1 MYQWSF
7 FKFSI
12 PVIEIEGRRRIFIQ
26 ALLKEMQ
33 VSPTKMVT
41 EVQSVFPLL
50 EGMISLT
57 KPTKKSKLLQ
67 KIIFK
72 VKHKKDATPIKGFI
86 ESKIYGKN

>member
-1 MYQWSF
+1 M
-7 FKFSI
+7 
-12 PVIEIEGRRRIFIQ
+12 EIDGRRKIFIQ

-41 EVQSVFPLL
+41 EVQSFFQLL

-67 KIIFK
+67 KIIFR
-72 VKHKKDATPIKGFI
+72 VKHRKDTTPIKGLI
-86 ESKIYGKN
+86 DSEIYGKD

>member
-1 MYQWSF
+1 M
-7 FKFSI
+7 
-12 PVIEIEGRRRIFIQ
+12 EIEGRRKIFIQ

-41 EVQSVFPLL
+41 EVQSFFQLL
-50 EGMISLT
+50 EGMTSLA

-67 KIIFK
+67 KIIFR

-86 ESKIYGKN
+86 ERDIYRNN